1 MKKRFTSLQLLILN
15 VFALIAFSFSAQAVS
30 INVAGTVTRLGSPI
44 RSQYVVLTDSISRK
58 DTAFFNQPNGT
69 FNVNFNTASS
79 ATQGYILVKF
89 PDCQGNLRRDTVLR
103 YSSATTAITGLT
115 LERCLTKPISPYKIR
130 VTGNVNL
137 LPNAQMV
144 VEITGQGL
152 YRTTANTDSLGNY
165 SAVLYARQTTGQ
177 LTVKHNDC
185 NGKVLSKQFT
195 YLHQKDT
202 LFSAVNFTHCVNP
215 AFISVS
221 FKEQGFFTGNID
233 IECSIDNFNTT
244 PLKLNTGTTGRA
256 NGKIPI
262 TAGSTGSVA
271 IRYKNC
277 QNEWVSDSAQYYP
290 TTQYFFHFPIVHCSD
305 TLPTKYTAKIYKA
318 GNLANAAKAEVVYWN
333 STTNTALKKDTIIA
347 TNGEFSF
354 KLRNNEEI
362 LLRAFLTA
370 NDNDFGGFAPS
381 YYPAV
386 LYWKNATVLK
396 HDKNQKQKSI
406 SIDLVE
412 TNKASGSNSI
422 SGKVVDLSGASPQ
435 LGNNTLIALYNTNMQ
450 LVDFVI
456 PRANLEFELKNL
468 DTTSYTLA
476 AYELEK
482 FAETKPIKF
491 KWDNNS
497 SLELLAK
504 INADSTYIEIAD
516 FTSTPE
522 FNKSDFTLYPNPTQG
537 QVFISGNLEKMEQIQ
552 VRDLSGKV
560 VLTKDFEAIKN
571 HAIHLEELH
580 QGFYLVELLNKDQ
593 QMIGRVKLR
602 VVE

>member
-1 MKKRFTSLQLLILN
+1 MKKRFTSLQLSILSAL
-15 VFALIAFSFSAQAVS
+15 ALIVMSFSAQAVN
-30 INVAGTVTRLGSPI
+30 INVAGTVTRLGTPI

-58 DTAFFNQPNGT
+58 DTSFFNQPNGT

-103 YSSATTAITGLT
+103 YTSGITAITGLT

-130 VTGNVNL
+130 VTGKVDF

-202 LFSAVNFTHCVNP
+202 LFSAVNFIHCVNP
-215 AFISVS
+215 AFVSVS

-233 IECSIDNFNTT
+233 IECSIDNFSSIS
-244 PLKLNTGTTGRA
+244 LKLNTGTTGRA

-262 TAGSTGSVA
+262 TAGSSGSVA

-277 QNEWVSDSAQYYP
+277 QNEWVSDSSQYYP

-318 GNLANAAKAEVVYWN
+318 GNLANSAKAEVLYWN

-412 TNKASGSNSI
+412 TNKASGSNSLN
-422 SGKVVDLSGASPQ
+422 GKVVDLSGASPQ
-435 LGNNTLIALYNTNMQ
+435 LGNSTLIALYNTSMQ
-450 LVDFVI
+450 LVDFVT
-456 PRANLEFELKNL
+456 PDANLEFELKNL
-468 DTTSYTLA
+468 DTTSYTLT

-482 FAETKPIKF
+482 YAEPRPIKF

-497 SLELLAK
+497 RLDILAK
-504 INADSTYIEIAD
+504 INSDSTYIEIAD
-516 FTSTPE
+516 YTSMSE
-522 FNKSDFTLYPNPTQG
+522 FKRSEFKLYPNPTHG
-537 QVFISGNLEKMEQIQ
+537 QVNLYGNLEKLGQILI
-552 VRDLSGKV
+552 RDLTGNMVFVKN
-560 VLTKDFEAIKN
+560 LTATESKSFN
-571 HAIHLEELH
+571 LGELSK
-580 QGFYLVELLNKDQ
+580 GLYLVELLSQEKK
-593 QMIGRVKLR
+593 MIGRVKLQL
-602 VVE
+602 VK